1 MPGVALSRGWS
12 GASAHSRSGG
22 RLVLCTR
29 GRDASLAAAFAAAG
43 LNALVFD
50 HCNLGV
56 SDGNNRQH
64 PHTTHMTLYSDKSKV
79 DAAAKIATRWFVET
93 L

>member
-1 MPGVALSRGWS
+1 MPGGARSGRWS

-22 RLVLCTR
+22 RLRLCTR
-29 GRDASLAAAFAAAG
+29 GRDANLAAAFAAAG

-50 HCNLGV
+50 HRNLGV
-56 SDGNNRQH
+56 SDGDNRQH
-64 PHTTHMTLYSDKSKV
+64 SHTTRMTLHSDKSKV

>member
-1 MPGVALSRGWS
+1 MPGVALSREWS
-12 GASAHSRSGG
+12 GASAHSRSRG
-22 RLVLCTR
+22 RLVLCAR
-29 GRDASLAAAFAAAG
+29 GRDANLAAAFATAG
-43 LNALVFD
+43 LNASLFD
-50 HCNLGV
+50 YRNLGV

-64 PHTTHMTLYSDKSKV
+64 LHTTHMMLYSDKSKV

>member
-1 MPGVALSRGWS
+1 
-12 GASAHSRSGG
+12 
-22 RLVLCTR
+22 VLCTR
-29 GRDASLAAAFAAAG
+29 GRDANLAAAFAAAG

-50 HCNLGV
+50 HRNRGV
-56 SDGNNRQH
+56 SDGDNRQH